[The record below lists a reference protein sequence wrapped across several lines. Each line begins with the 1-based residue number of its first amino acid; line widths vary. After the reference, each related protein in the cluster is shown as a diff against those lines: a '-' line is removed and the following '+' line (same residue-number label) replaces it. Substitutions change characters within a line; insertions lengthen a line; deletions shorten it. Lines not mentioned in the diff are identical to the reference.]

1 MQTPHIRS
9 ISLVITLI
17 TYLFFS
23 HVTFADDKAQAEAEA
38 KRFNDYLKKELF
50 SQNPLSADFL
60 AEYKTGPW
68 SWDVSKI
75 VRSYPSNSEA
85 GYSLVE
91 TIEHLMPTVNE
102 YNRFTEEEAR
112 LDKKKARINRYHLD
126 AIDTDRVRYFTKQYT
141 RFYFLGIRFFNLR
154 VITYVKHGEVDATI
168 EAYLF
173 WKHL

>member
-1 MQTPHIRS
+1 MQIIQTRS

-91 TIEHLMPTVNE
+91 TIEHLMPTVYE

-112 LDKKKARINRYHLD
+112 LDKKKADINRYYLD
-126 AIDTDRVRYFTKQYT
+126 PESTDRVRYFIKQYT
-141 RFYFLGIRFFNLR
+141 RFYFLGLRFFKLR
-154 VITYVKHGEVDATI
+154 VITYVKHGEADATI

-173 WKHL
+173 WEHL